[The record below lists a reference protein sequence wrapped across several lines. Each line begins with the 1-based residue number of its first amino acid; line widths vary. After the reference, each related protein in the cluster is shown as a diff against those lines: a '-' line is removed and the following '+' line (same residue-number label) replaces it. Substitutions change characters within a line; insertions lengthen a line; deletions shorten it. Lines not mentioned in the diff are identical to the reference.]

1 MIYGLPDTTFIVVL
15 LVPIVIALLLLF
27 WGFRYKPEEED

>member
-1 MIYGLPDTTFIVVL
+1 MIYGLPDTTFYVVL

-27 WGFRYKPEEED
+27 WGFKYNPEERD

>member
-1 MIYGLPDTTFIVVL
+1 MIYGLPDTTFFVVL

-27 WGFRYKPEEED
+27 WGFKYKPVEEK

>member
-1 MIYGLPDTTFIVVL
+1 MIYGLPATTFIVVL